1 MNYKL
6 LVRKFDICKNVHVKE
21 CDPFEEEKAAQIGT
35 HDGICYRT
43 SYAYNQTYAHKF
55 WLGKHACALLWTN
68 TIYDMFVVVF
78 TTENNKRS

>member
-55 WLGKHACALLWTN
+55 
-68 TIYDMFVVVF
+68 
-78 TTENNKRS
+78 